1 MFSFF
6 PRIISLSKDNENLQ
20 IEALTRTSVIKIQI
34 LTFLLRSVYYLVEKW
49 KDLLGIIVNIVHC

>member
-1 MFSFF
+1 VFSFF